1 MTLSCLLGGE
11 NATDRPMV
19 QVKMSSSSNS
29 EKFLYDSG
37 AQVSLVGRKAFRKI
51 PVNKR
56 PEKINFRLTCSG
68 VSGSKLKVLGCYMM
82 KVKILDKEIEHP
94 FFIVDKIPGQSGV
107 IGIDVIKKF
116 GLSLDV
122 ITNEPYF
129 VNKIPEAII
138 TKDVHLPARSRQKV
152 KVKIPKNCLSKNG
165 TNWQVLSINV
175 PAYKQVHCDEI
186 IIDANE
192 DGFANAYLT
201 NVSQTNIRLKKHS
214 VVGEVEP
221 ISDCDMSPFPVSAT
235 TPLANSEEVA
245 KFKKNEKEPILD
257 EKRKKKILEAAN
269 LGHLAPEMRDKYIQ
283 ILYKHHLCISL
294 DEFDLG
300 KCKIGSHNIPT
311 MKGTPPTYSKQF
323 PLPYEHE
330 KEVRRQILEWLK
342 IGVIRPCESEYN
354 SSLFLVAKKPPPAK
368 PGDLSPRPKAYRV
381 VQDLRALNKAT
392 MPSNVRLPEIHE
404 CLDRIAQKKPS
415 IFSSLDLRSGYFQLP
430 IQKESQE
437 KTAFT
442 SLSLG
447 QQYCFNV
454 TSQGLT
460 SAPASFSRTMQRI
473 FCKQIANND
482 LEVYLDD
489 VLAYS
494 KTHKE
499 MLQTLDKALE
509 NLSISGMKINIEK
522 CQFGIDKLTY
532 LGFEINKDG
541 FKQDPV
547 KSEGITNVAEP
558 STLKGVRSFMGMANF
573 YRLLIPKFSKLT
585 SPLTKLTC
593 KGEWSGGD
601 LPKDAK
607 IAFKK
612 CQDIF
617 SNRPFLHY
625 PDFNLE
631 FHLFVDASLGDLDDP
646 RGGGL
651 AGCLVQYPKND
662 TTAKCRPI
670 GFCSRSLKSHERNYS
685 AHLVETLGIIF
696 GIEYFDKY
704 LKGLKFIVHTDHK
717 PLCTIKEGKVH
728 KRTLERFKVIL
739 AEYDFSLV
747 YTPGISMPSD
757 YLSRHVKVDSVR
769 FESIGCK
776 ELKQELEKEVQG
788 QIEPNEKVEVRACS
802 AWQNKKN
809 EGVEVDKQKR
819 ARQPVDLG
827 GRAQQLWAQAQ
838 ECAVQAMIAEQHIGP
853 AKPPEPV
860 KEATPSKRV
869 NDATCSKEK
878 AGPQPSANYTTLS
891 ANGMA
896 KLPTLSSKIND
907 TARQLRKIARQ
918 ANRKDVVKVVKGTLK
933 EKISEAAIQLKK
945 LNIFGVK
952 SQLESFNLLDTS
964 PDKNLDLLKKQQKLD
979 PFIQSIKYFITDK
992 VLPSKRY
999 RNTIKTWGPHC
1010 YEKKGLMLVKHNRPG
1025 FATRELIIAPGER
1038 ISNIIAECHGSLL
1051 GGHDGLD
1058 KTVNRILSTYWF
1070 PGIYTETQFFI
1081 DNCSVCNRL
1090 KKKSKVSNTML
1101 KPLKQADRIFERV
1114 HLDLFG
1120 PLKTHTGKSYI
1131 MTVVD
1136 SFSKYARFIV
1146 IPDKK
1151 ATTVAANFFDNWVAI
1166 FGSPLSILTD
1176 QGTDF
1181 KTETLAKICEYLQI
1195 DKRLISTKHPQAN
1208 SQAEVLNKKLSKY
1221 IKAME
1226 TDGEKDWPAL
1236 VNSCQWAYNLSIH
1249 TALKNSPYSVL
1260 FGIDP
1265 NTPLN
1270 NFGFVSDPIYGP
1282 KYQHKLGQRLQLAR
1296 QLAMKNN
1303 MEYREDYVKRFNKT
1317 VKPHD
1322 FQKGM
1327 LVFLHRPEKL
1337 QINPKLQSPWF
1348 GPYVILEMIGDHNSL
1363 IQELS
1368 NKKTKFVNVNRL
1380 RQYDNSIKDWNNF
1393 RLTYDK
1399 SKAKKNA
1406 GVQKSDNAIMQ
1417 KPDKKNCNDPE
1428 TACAH
1433 KHAHAPHAPAMA
1445 EFDSANEITILNPE
1459 DFETHRPIP
1468 GSPGP
1473 IKVEPQ
1479 DMSGTFSSG
1488 GSDEYEDTNQTMF
1501 SKSISEPTPDPTPE
1515 PVNPQPGTSGRSPFQ
1530 LPGITDTLQD
1540 IFGSRRS
1547 RRRQIEKLPAKSF
1560 AEIEKDL
1567 KTAEKAGKNSG
1578 KNTKKTKK

>member
-19 QVKMSSSSNS
+19 QVKMPNCSKS
-29 EKFLYDSG
+29 ENFLYDSG
-37 AQVSLVGRKAFRKI
+37 AQVSLVGKRAFRKI

-82 KVKILDKEIEHP
+82 KVNILDKQVEHP

-107 IGIDVIKKF
+107 IGIDIIKKS
-116 GLSLDV
+116 GLSLDA
-122 ITNEPYF
+122 ISNEPYF
-129 VNKIPEAII
+129 VNKIPEATI
-138 TKDVHLPARSRQKV
+138 TKDIHLPARSRQKV
-152 KVKIPKNCLSKNG
+152 KVKIPKNCLNKSG

-175 PAYKQVHCDEI
+175 PQFKQVHCDEVI
-186 IIDANE
+186 VDANE

-201 NVSQTNIRLKKHS
+201 NVSQSDIKLKKHS

-221 ISDCDMSPFPVSAT
+221 IFECDMSPFPVSAT

-257 EKRKKKILEAAN
+257 EKRKKRILEAAH
-269 LGHLAPEMRDKYIQ
+269 LDHLAPEMRDKYIQ

-311 MKGTPPTYSKQF
+311 KKGTPPTYSKQF

-368 PGDLSPRPKAYRV
+368 PGDLSPRPKAYRI

-494 KTHKE
+494 KDHRE

-509 NLSISGMKINIEK
+509 NLSLSGMKINIEK

-532 LGFEINKDG
+532 LGFEIDKNG
-541 FKQDPV
+541 FKPDPV
-547 KSEGITNVAEP
+547 KSEGITNVQEP

-625 PDFNLE
+625 PDFNLQ

-651 AGCLVQYPKND
+651 AGCLVQYPNND

-747 YTPGISMPSD
+747 YTPGISMPVD
-757 YLSRHVKVDSVR
+757 YLSRHVKVDGVR
-769 FESIGCK
+769 AESIECK
-776 ELKQELEKEVQG
+776 KLKQELEQVQG
-788 QIEPNEKVEVRACS
+788 QNEPTKEVEVRACS
-802 AWQNKKN
+802 AWANKN
-809 EGVEVDKQKR
+809 EGVKS
-819 ARQPVDLG
+819 ARQPVKSG
-827 GRAQQLWAQAQ
+827 GRAKELWAQAQ
-838 ECAVQAMIAEQHIGP
+838 ECAVQAMIAEQNIGLAQP
-853 AKPPEPV
+853 AVPLKV
-860 KEATPSKRV
+860 TTPSDKV
-869 NDATCSKEK
+869 LAATCNEK
-878 AGPQPSANYTTLS
+878 QASMQASTKGTTLPVH
-891 ANGMA
+891 GMA
-896 KLPTLSSKIND
+896 KLPTLSAKIND
-907 TARQLRKIARQ
+907 TARQLRKMARQ
-918 ANRKDVVKVVKGTLK
+918 AKKQNVVKSVQSTLK
-933 EKISEAAIQLKK
+933 EKISEAAIHLKK

-964 PDKNLDLLKKQQKLD
+964 PDKNLDLLKKQQQMD

-992 VLPSKRY
+992 VLPTRRY
-999 RNTIKTWGPHC
+999 RATIKTWGPHC
-1010 YEKKGLMLVKHNRPG
+1010 FEKKGLMLVKHSRPG
-1025 FATRELIIAPGER
+1025 FATRDLIIAPGER

-1058 KTVNRILSTYWF
+1058 KTVNRILTNYWF

-1090 KKKSKVSNTML
+1090 KKKSTVSNTML

-1151 ATTVAANFFDNWVAI
+1151 ASTVAANFFDQWVAI

-1176 QGTDF
+1176 QGSDF
-1181 KTETLAKICEYLQI
+1181 KTETLSKICEYLQI

-1208 SQAEVLNKKLSKY
+1208 SQAEILNKKLSKY

-1226 TDGEKDWPAL
+1226 KDGEKDWPKL

-1249 TALKNSPYSVL
+1249 TALKNSPYAVL
-1260 FGIDP
+1260 FGVDP

-1303 MEYREDYVKRFNKT
+1303 MEYREDYVKRFNKN

-1337 QINPKLQSPWF
+1337 KINPKLQSPWF

-1380 RQYDNSIKDWNNF
+1380 RKYDNSIKDWNNF
-1393 RLTYDK
+1393 RLTHDK
-1399 SKAKKNA
+1399 SKAKKNES
-1406 GVQKSDNAIMQ
+1406 VQKPDDAVVQ
-1417 KPDKKNCNDPE
+1417 KPDKKNCNDPGA
-1428 TACAH
+1428 ACAH
-1433 KHAHAPHAPAMA
+1433 KNAHAPHAPAMA
-1445 EFDSANEITILNPE
+1445 EFDSTNEVTILNPE
-1459 DFETHRPIP
+1459 DLATHRPMP
-1468 GSPGP
+1468 GSPAP

-1479 DMSGTFSSG
+1479 DVPGSFSSDH
-1488 GSDEYEDTNQTMF
+1488 SDNYEDTNQTLDF
-1501 SKSISEPTPDPTPE
+1501 SEASSDPPPDHD
-1515 PVNPQPGTSGRSPFQ
+1515 NPQPGTSGGSSFS
-1530 LPGITDTLQD
+1530 LPTITDTLQN
-1540 IFGSRRS
+1540 IFNPVIGTRSKRR
-1547 RRRQIEKLPAKSF
+1547 IDKLPDKTGKELDA
-1560 AEIEKDL
+1560 DL
-1567 KTAEKAGKNSG
+1567 KAAEKAKKTSE
-1578 KNTKKTKK
+1578 KIKKTKKK